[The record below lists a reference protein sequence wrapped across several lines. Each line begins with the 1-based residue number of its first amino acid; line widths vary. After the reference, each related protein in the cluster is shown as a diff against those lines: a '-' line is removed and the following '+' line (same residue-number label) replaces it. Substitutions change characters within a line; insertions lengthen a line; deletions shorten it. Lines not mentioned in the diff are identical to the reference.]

1 MKITMFYDEV
11 ARIRNAV
18 DFYFDGTK
26 EEAEDYIA
34 AWKAGEADIWDLTMT
49 DSEIVD
55 IYDTW
60 DQEYDYD
67 DIVVVEE

>member
-1 MKITMFYDEV
+1 MKITMFYDEI

-34 AWKAGEADIWDLTMT
+34 AWKAGEADIWDLNMLDNDTI
-49 DSEIVD
+49 DF
-55 IYDTW
+55 YDTW
-60 DQEYDYD
+60 DQSYDYD
-67 DIVVVEE
+67 DVEITED